1 MSSNNDINKTVNNN
15 IDIPNTIKQTNNTNN
30 TINTN
35 NTNKKTNKKTFETM
49 DIIFL
54 SIIGLILI
62 LYLFQYHSL
71 KKVNNEKVILQ
82 KDNPKKEDIEEI
94 LKNKLPTIFT
104 GMIER
109 WEVKDDMKINKEE
122 FDKNTKI
129 FDIPL
134 CVGKKYNRIELEEN
148 NYSNIFRETSTR
160 NIIFLLEGVLKLYIF
175 TPSQQENIEFKT
187 NISKYNIW
195 KEPEKFKDVNYT
207 EIVFSEGQ
215 IIYIPGGWCYCYY
228 VEEDCDFVMSKT
240 ESIFSIILS
249 RFIK

>member
-1 MSSNNDINKTVNNN
+1 MSSND
-15 IDIPNTIKQTNNTNN
+15 IDIPNTIKQTNNLTNINNNTNN
-30 TINTN
+30 TINNTI
-35 NTNKKTNKKTFETM
+35 NTNKKTNKKTFETI
-49 DIIFL
+49 DIIFI
-54 SIIGLILI
+54 SIICLILI

-82 KDNPKKEDIEEI
+82 KDNPGKEDIEEI

-109 WEVKDDMKINKEE
+109 WEVKDDIKIKKEE

-148 NYSNIFRETSTR
+148 NYSNVFRETSTR
-160 NIIFLLEGVLKLYIF
+160 NIIFLLEGVLKFYIF
-175 TPSQQENIEFKT
+175 TPSQQENIEFKN

-195 KEPEKFKDVNYT
+195 KEPKKFKDVNYT

-215 IIYIPGGWCYCYY
+215 IIYIPRGWCYCYY
-228 VEEDCDFVMSKT
+228 VEEDCDIVMSKT